1 MTSRAVPLARLSLV
15 LLFCCGSAVAQ
26 EAHDWLDRMS
36 RSVEELNYHG
46 TFVHILGG
54 TARQLYIVHRNVDG
68 QSGERILSMTGA
80 GREIVRQGDMVQS
93 ILPDQ
98 RLVLLETRKGVSPLV
113 SALPRD
119 GAELELHYELTLGGR
134 ARIADRATQVIE
146 IKPLD
151 EFRYGYKL
159 WLDRETAMPL
169 QSQLVDGQG
178 SVVEQIMFTEIE
190 VPAEIPPDALEP
202 TIETAGFTALRAAE
216 LPALAAEISWR
227 ANDVPGGFRLS
238 FATQSPMAGSDTP
251 VDHLVYSDGLAT
263 VSVFIESARTQSDV
277 AEGFSNVGSTNA
289 YTIVLSGRKVTA
301 MGEVPPQTV
310 RTIAASLVA
319 K

>member
-1 MTSRAVPLARLSLV
+1 MTSHAAPLARLSLV
-15 LLFCCGSAVAQ
+15 LLLVGGSAAAQ

-36 RSVEELNYHG
+36 RSVEELNYQG

-54 TARQLYIVHRNVDG
+54 TAKQLYIVHRNVDG
-68 QSGERILSMTGA
+68 QSGERILSMSGA
-80 GREIVRQGDMVQS
+80 GREIVRRGDLVQS

-98 RLVLLETRKGVSPLV
+98 RVVLFETRKSVSPLV
-113 SALPRD
+113 SALPSNR
-119 GAELELHYELTLGGR
+119 AELELHYEITLGGR
-134 ARIADRATQVIE
+134 ARVADRATQVLE

-151 EFRYGYKL
+151 EFCYGYKL

-169 QSQLVDGQG
+169 QSQLVDGRG
-178 SVVEQIMFTEIE
+178 GVVEQIMFTEIE
-190 VPAEIPPDALEP
+190 VPADISPDALEP
-202 TIETAGFTALRAAE
+202 TIETTGFAALRSAE

-238 FATQSPMAGSDTP
+238 IATQSPMAGSDAP
-251 VDHLVYSDGLAT
+251 VDHLVYSDGFAT
-263 VSVFIESARTQSDV
+263 VSVFIESALTQSDV

-310 RTIAASLVA
+310 RSIATSLVA
-319 K
+319 R